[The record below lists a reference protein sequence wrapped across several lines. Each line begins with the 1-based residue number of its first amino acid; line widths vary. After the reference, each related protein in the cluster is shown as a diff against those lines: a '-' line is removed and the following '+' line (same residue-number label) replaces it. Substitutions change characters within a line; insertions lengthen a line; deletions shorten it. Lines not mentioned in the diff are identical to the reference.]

1 MFQAAENVKKA
12 DRKCK
17 QQIKG
22 PSFPVAVSY
31 QKILTVRYCKDISRD
46 AKAGNLTKT
55 LFKPVLTL

>member
-12 DRKCK
+12 DKTCE

-22 PSFPVAVSY
+22 LSA
-31 QKILTVRYCKDISRD
+31 TVTAAQQNIITICFYIDISRD

-55 LFKPVLTL
+55 LFKPALTL